1 MAFTINLTG
10 EITIQNI
17 EGLHGELLTASKES
31 GPVTLFCHNLTF
43 LDTAAFQLLL
53 SFKKSLANHSLTFE
67 AVPPA
72 ISESAKLL
80 GLHSFLKME
89 D

>member
-1 MAFTINLTG
+1 MAFTINLEG
-10 EITIQNI
+10 EISLQNI
-17 EGLHGELLTASKES
+17 EGLHGDLLTASKES
-31 GPVTLFCHNLTF
+31 GPIILFCQHLLY

-53 SFKKSLANHSLTFE
+53 SFKKSLVNPSVTFE

-72 ISESAKLL
+72 ILESAKLL
-80 GLHSFLKME
+80 GLHSFLIME

>member
-1 MAFTINLTG
+1 MALTINLAG

-31 GPVTLFCHNLTF
+31 GPVILFCRHLAY

-53 SFKKSLANHSLTFE
+53 SFKKSFVNHSLAFE

-72 ISESAKLL
+72 ILESAKLL

>member
-1 MAFTINLTG
+1 MAYTIRLEG
-10 EITIQNI
+10 EITLQNI
-17 EGLHGELLTASKES
+17 EGLHEKLLAASKES
-31 GPVTLFCHNLTF
+31 GPVIIFCHHLAY

-53 SFKKSLANHSLTFE
+53 SFKKSFTNHSITFE

-72 ISESAKLL
+72 LLESARLL

>member
-1 MAFTINLTG
+1 MAITINLAG
-10 EITIQNI
+10 EITLQNI
-17 EGLHGELLTASKES
+17 EGLHGELLAASEAS
-31 GPVTLFCHNLTF
+31 GSVTLFCHHLAY

-53 SFKKSLANHSLTFE
+53 SFKKSLTNHSLTFE

-72 ISESAKLL
+72 ILESAKLL
-80 GLHSFLKME
+80 GLHSFLTMG

>member
-1 MAFTINLTG
+1 MAFTINLAG
-10 EITIQNI
+10 EITLQNI
-17 EGLHGELLTASKES
+17 EGLHGELLAASKAS
-31 GPVTLFCHNLTF
+31 GPVTLFCHQLAY

-72 ISESAKLL
+72 ILESAKLL

>member
-1 MAFTINLTG
+1 MAFIITLEG

-17 EGLHGELLTASKES
+17 EGLHGELLTAPRES
-31 GPVTLFCHNLTF
+31 GPVTLFCQHLAY

-53 SFKKSLANHSLTFE
+53 SFKKSFSNHSVTFE

-72 ISESAKLL
+72 ILESAKLL
-80 GLHSFLKME
+80 GLHSFLTMG